1 MERNESSHAIL
12 FEQHSV
18 RRIYDAETATWWFS
32 VVDIIQVLLQ
42 HESFQAARNYW
53 KVLKSRL
60 SKEGNE
66 SVTDRN
72 RLKLSAAD
80 GKKYLTD
87 VATVETLL
95 RIIQSVP
102 SPKAEPIKLW
112 LAKVGYERMQEL
124 SDPAIA
130 VVRARETWE
139 RHGRDEKWIQQ
150 RLMGLETRLKL
161 TEYWAN
167 HEIKHGADFA
177 MLTNV
182 IHKEWSEL
190 TVKQHKALKGLE
202 NHNLRDHMTEGELI
216 FTALAELSA
225 RQIAERVEA
234 TGILEN
240 KEAAKLG
247 GGIAKNARVA
257 LESAT
262 GMKIVSDE
270 NHLPRLGVE
279 KTLLLQSADDEA

>member
-1 MERNESSHAIL
+1 MESNESSHAIL
-12 FEQHSV
+12 FEQHQV
-18 RRIYDAETATWWFS
+18 RRIYDEATGTWWFS
-32 VVDIIQVLLQ
+32 VVDIIQVLT
-42 HESFQAARNYW
+42 ESSNPRDYW
-53 KVLKSRL
+53 FRMKVRVGQ
-60 SKEGNE
+60 EDGNE
-66 SVTDRN
+66 LSTLCRQFK
-72 RLKLSAAD
+72 LKAPD
-80 GKKYLTD
+80 GKMRLTD
-87 VATVETLL
+87 TSNVEGLL

-124 SDPAIA
+124 ADPAIA

-161 TEYWAN
+161 TEYWAT
-167 HEIKHGADFA
+167 HDIKHGAEFA

-182 IHKEWSEL
+182 IHQEWSDL
-190 TVKQHKALKGLE
+190 TVKQHKTLKGLDT
-202 NHNLRDHMTEGELI
+202 HNLRDHMTEGELI

-234 TGILEN
+234 TGIAEN
-240 KEAAKLG
+240 REAAKLG
-247 GGIAKNARVA
+247 GGIAKNARIA

-262 GMKIVSDE
+262 GVKVVSDE
-270 NHLPRLGVE
+270 NHLPRLGDDG
-279 KTLLLQSADDEA
+279 TLLLRSAEDDT